1 MPSISTL
8 PGPSKSKV
16 KAALPSSTYKILTAT
31 VGRLYAA
38 YPDPNQWSYT
48 GIEGAVAFVRNLNVN
63 PSVPSGT
70 GSEAPFAFKIV
81 DIKGTRGVIWD
92 WQVELKPEAFE
103 YFNDRGFLHTF
114 AGTECMLAFSF
125 ANETEAAEL
134 YKKVNSRSKYAKAKT
149 PSSRKTKSGGTGKID
164 KSMIS
169 GPSGFKHVAHMGYSS
184 EAGFASAGDVDP
196 SWQQLLAQ
204 LSGLGVSEKDIK
216 KNEGF
221 IRGPPPPPPPPPS
234 AGAAAPPAPQGRND
248 LLASIQGQSVARLKK
263 TPGPNTGGAL
273 ATGAVVGA
281 GLGAAGAAAAADDD
295 GGGLGGPDLASA
307 LAAALS
313 QRKGNMGDSDGE
325 DSEDDCFKFLLP
337 SANTSSF
344 HTSLLSKLFNLMS
357 FQVNT
362 PAVLIQCQPYNIAWT
377 GGLAPFYPVIT
388 RGGDIGDVIENFGE
402 QEGKQV
408 LWRVD
413 QPVGD
418 TVTFVITD
426 SQGETATSGSSP
438 AIVKGTT
445 DDCMKKDK
453 EDKPTEKEEL
463 KPAPAPSNTTGP
475 STHGHPSSPKNS
487 TSPATPTSNSNSTS
501 TLPKTGETAG
511 KPNDADNN
519 AAPPKPSDVGADT
532 TARPSTP
539 SDASSAQPSSKLVR
553 SSALALLLL
562 GVAGLVTLTL

>member
-204 LSGLGVSEKDIK
+204 L
-216 KNEGF
+216 
-221 IRGPPPPPPPPPS
+221 
-234 AGAAAPPAPQGRND
+234 
-248 LLASIQGQSVARLKK
+248 AR
-263 TPGPNTGGAL
+263 
-273 ATGAVVGA
+273 
-281 GLGAAGAAAAADDD
+281 
-295 GGGLGGPDLASA
+295 
-307 LAAALS
+307 
-313 QRKGNMGDSDGE
+313 
-325 DSEDDCFKFLLP
+325 
-337 SANTSSF
+337 
-344 HTSLLSKLFNLMS
+344 
-357 FQVNT
+357 
-362 PAVLIQCQPYNIAWT
+362 
-377 GGLAPFYPVIT
+377 
-388 RGGDIGDVIENFGE
+388 
-402 QEGKQV
+402 
-408 LWRVD
+408 
-413 QPVGD
+413 
-418 TVTFVITD
+418 
-426 SQGETATSGSSP
+426 
-438 AIVKGTT
+438 
-445 DDCMKKDK
+445 
-453 EDKPTEKEEL
+453 
-463 KPAPAPSNTTGP
+463 
-475 STHGHPSSPKNS
+475 
-487 TSPATPTSNSNSTS
+487 
-501 TLPKTGETAG
+501 
-511 KPNDADNN
+511 
-519 AAPPKPSDVGADT
+519 
-532 TARPSTP
+532 
-539 SDASSAQPSSKLVR
+539 
-553 SSALALLLL
+553 
-562 GVAGLVTLTL
+562 

>member
-221 IRGPPPPPPPPPS
+221 IRDFVKGRGNVGAGASGKSGSKPNAPPPPPPPGSRGGGTASPAGAKKVPPPAPPSRSIPRKQPPPPPPSRAAAGVVPSTSSSSVPPPPPPPPRPGGGGFGASMPPPPPPPPARPVPGVPPPPPSRPPVGGSGNAPPPPPPPPPARGGGAGPPPPPPPPPPGRGAAGGPPPPPPPPPPPMGGAGGPPPPPPPPPS

-325 DSEDDCFKFLLP
+325 DSEDD
-337 SANTSSF
+337 
-344 HTSLLSKLFNLMS
+344 
-357 FQVNT
+357 
-362 PAVLIQCQPYNIAWT
+362 W
-377 GGLAPFYPVIT
+377 
-388 RGGDIGDVIENFGE
+388 
-402 QEGKQV
+402 
-408 LWRVD
+408 
-413 QPVGD
+413 
-418 TVTFVITD
+418 
-426 SQGETATSGSSP
+426 
-438 AIVKGTT
+438 
-445 DDCMKKDK
+445 
-453 EDKPTEKEEL
+453 
-463 KPAPAPSNTTGP
+463 
-475 STHGHPSSPKNS
+475 
-487 TSPATPTSNSNSTS
+487 
-501 TLPKTGETAG
+501 
-511 KPNDADNN
+511 
-519 AAPPKPSDVGADT
+519 
-532 TARPSTP
+532 
-539 SDASSAQPSSKLVR
+539 
-553 SSALALLLL
+553 
-562 GVAGLVTLTL
+562 